1 MRVLLVALVC
11 VGGFA
16 HANNDALLEACNAV
30 PDATRRL
37 ECFKQ
42 AAAKP
47 VQSPTAMPHQ
57 ELRDALIALD
67 GQLVQGMSLVSYNE
81 AMLPPAREMALFEKR
96 NPGAN
101 PQAIGA
107 LRAAM
112 SAYSDAARFWKA
124 SISAGVRNRGI
135 FTSSTM
141 TYDDMTLYGISD
153 LIGKY
158 SFPTVGTGPF
168 GAFTGVSQ
176 YAGVSTIWAVA
187 RKAHE
192 EAFDILSGK
201 GGAHGDEATLARA
214 TADCPQ
220 SVINRMRFEGKTESS
235 IKSTCGKFSA
245 AAPTAL
251 VESIA
256 IPDDG
261 NPAKPSRA
269 CDQETLDRLRAGGMT
284 EANIKATCG
293 TAL

>member
-57 ELRDALIALD
+57 ALRDALIALD

-81 AMLPPAREMALFEKR
+81 AMLAPAREMALFEKR

-187 RKAHE
+187 RKAH
-192 EAFDILSGK
+192 
-201 GGAHGDEATLARA
+201 
-214 TADCPQ
+214 
-220 SVINRMRFEGKTESS
+220 
-235 IKSTCGKFSA
+235 
-245 AAPTAL
+245 
-251 VESIA
+251 
-256 IPDDG
+256 
-261 NPAKPSRA
+261 
-269 CDQETLDRLRAGGMT
+269 
-284 EANIKATCG
+284 
-293 TAL
+293 